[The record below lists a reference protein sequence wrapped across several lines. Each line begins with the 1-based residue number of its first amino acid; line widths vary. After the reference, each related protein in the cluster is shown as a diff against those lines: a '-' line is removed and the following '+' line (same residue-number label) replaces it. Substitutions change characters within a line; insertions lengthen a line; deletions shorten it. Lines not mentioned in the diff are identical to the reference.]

1 MEDNCDKVVRA
12 LSFYFIKILI
22 KFLQSYIN
30 ARFKEK
36 VVCIF
41 KILLS
46 LYKDLVKKLYI
57 RDWLL

>member
-1 MEDNCDKVVRA
+1 MKDNCDKVVGA

-22 KFLQSYIN
+22 KLLQSYIN
-30 ARFKEK
+30 ARFKEA
-36 VVCIF
+36 VVYIL

-57 RDWLL
+57 YN